1 MKFFGQ
7 TFRKIALDLIKILDV
22 LSFFINQM
30 SVRTKGQT
38 LLQSTLNLALDMVTS
53 TWLLQQYRYLT

>member
-1 MKFFGQ
+1 MKFVGQ
-7 TFRKIALDLIKILDV
+7 TFSKIALDLIKILDV

-30 SVRTKGQT
+30 SERTKGQT